1 MLSLS
6 TTNCNPSSKTL
17 SSAATNNAM
26 PSDSAPSISPTLP
39 NAAFQ
44 CLPSPL
50 YYYPAFLPVLPF
62 VPQPSNGAPFSNGQ
76 SDTVVSSVQ
85 SINVVVPLL
94 PIFQLVP
101 VYFPTFP
108 FPQRPA
114 PVASPTYSP
123 LHSGSSATNSN

>member
-6 TTNCNPSSKTL
+6 ASNSNPSSKTL

-50 YYYPAFLPVLPF
+50 FYYPAFLPVLPF
-62 VPQPSNGAPFSNGQ
+62 FRNLL
-76 SDTVVSSVQ
+76 TVLHFRMVNLIQ
-85 SINVVVPLL
+85 
-94 PIFQLVP
+94 
-101 VYFPTFP
+101 
-108 FPQRPA
+108 
-114 PVASPTYSP
+114 SP
-123 LHSGSSATNSN
+123 LCSPSMEWCLYYRFGSWYLYISPHFLFLNCQHQLLHLHIFAFTFWFLCH